1 MRKIFSLILTLTLVA
16 ASFGF
21 VFADTAYIVK
31 SGDTLSKIAQ
41 KYSTTYQE
49 LAKFNKIINV
59 NQLSVNQNIMIP
71 SGASA
76 AKTTIT
82 AGQKAYLKHLIATG
96 TSGQKAW
103 ALAQLSKARVAKAQ
117 STNLPTPIAS
127 LADLPVKGST
137 MVLASTTSTQDTG
150 LFDVLIPAFGKK
162 YGVITKVVAVGSG
175 EAIAMGERGDADVLL
190 VHSRAAEDHFI
201 TDGFGINRKDVMY
214 NFYYIV
220 GPKADPAKIK
230 GLTSASN
237 AFKLIADTDSIFI
250 SRADKSGTNTKELAI
265 WKKAMF
271 KPVALTDRWYLEAGK
286 GMGDTLTMSNEMGT
300 YTLVDSGTWGSM
312 KDKMTQLE
320 IMVQGDTILYNPYGV
335 ISVNPAKYANT
346 NIKAATAFENFITS
360 AEGQKI
366 IGTYTK
372 NGQRLFVPSAK

>member
-1 MRKIFSLILTLTLVA
+1 MRKILSLILTLTLVA
-16 ASFGF
+16 ASAGLA
-21 VFADTAYIVK
+21 FADTAYLVK
-31 SGDTLSKIAQ
+31 SGDTLSKIAR

-49 LAKFNKIINV
+49 LAKYNKIINI
-59 NQLSVNQNIMIP
+59 NQISINQKIMIP
-71 SGASA
+71 SGTAEA
-76 AKTTIT
+76 TTTIS
-82 AGQKAYLKHLIATG
+82 AEQKAFLNHLVATG

-103 ALAQLSKARVAKAQ
+103 AQVQLSKAGIAA
-117 STNLPTPIAS
+117 TPVINT
-127 LADLPVKGST
+127 ADLPVKGST

-150 LFDVLIPAFGKK
+150 LFDVLVPAFDKK

-190 VHSRAAEDHFI
+190 VHSRAAEDKFI

-230 GLTSASN
+230 GLTSASD
-237 AFKLIADTDSIFI
+237 AFKLISDTDSTFI

-265 WKKAMF
+265 WKKAQVT
-271 KPVALTDRWYLEAGK
+271 PVALTDKWYLEAGK
-286 GMGDTLTMSNEMGT
+286 GMGDTLTMTNEMGA

-312 KDKMTQLE
+312 KDNMTALE
-320 IMVQGDTILYNPYGV
+320 ILVQGDTILYNPYGV

-366 IGTYTK
+366 IGDYTK